1 MINVKLKEIRISK
14 QLTQTEA
21 ANILSVSVRS
31 YKDYEN
37 VIEKANT
44 PKYHYLCEKLAK
56 YNMVDEEHGLLT
68 LENIKKIVRK
78 IFDKYEV
85 NFCYLFGSYAKGNAT
100 PKSDVDLI
108 VDTSVTGLDFFGLV
122 EELRNELHKKVDL
135 LKINQ
140 LENNQDLIREI
151 MKYGVKIYG

>member
-1 MINVKLKEIRISK
+1 MKLKEIRISK